1 MNDFSACCEG
11 ITSILLM
18 LQLFESSSS
27 DESTSITFVSC
38 MAAAGGE
45 LNFVSADGDNGVE
58 FLQVSVLFVFFDEAF
73 TGMPKSYSYY
83 SGICI

>member
-1 MNDFSACCEG
+1 
-11 ITSILLM
+11 
-18 LQLFESSSS
+18 
-27 DESTSITFVSC
+27 

-45 LNFVSADGDNGVE
+45 LSFVSADGDNGVK